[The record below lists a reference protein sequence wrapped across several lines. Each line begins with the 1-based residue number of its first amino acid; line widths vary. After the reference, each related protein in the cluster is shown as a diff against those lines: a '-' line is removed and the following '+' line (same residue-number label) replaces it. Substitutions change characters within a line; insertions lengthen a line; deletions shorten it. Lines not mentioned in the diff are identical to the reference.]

1 MTRGVLACP
10 FAWCYFRGM
19 ARPLRAFVLA
29 ALCALWVAA
38 PALAVSPGENG
49 RIYFQACG
57 TPCMN
62 YDIYSVAPGGGDLV
76 NLTGVLTGPEGPPDA
91 AFEPSVSADGN
102 RIVFGV
108 DSQATAEIWAINAD
122 GSGAKQLT
130 EDNLLDQAPAISP
143 DGSRVVW
150 NQHSPFPT
158 YTDRDLWTMGSDG
171 SGQQLFYDGANEE
184 RSSQFTPDGQTVVIA
199 SETGDYDIRKVPAT
213 LTGLPLTTSTG
224 IADEDDQLTYEPSVS
239 PDGAQVAFMQV
250 PTATPFAP
258 FDIYGVS
265 IEGGTPVPLF
275 DSPGSERDPSYSPDG
290 TKMVFSVD
298 GVAMIGN
305 ADGSGEPQPLDVG
318 GVEAGAF
325 EWAVKPK
332 AIATA
337 SGQAPNGRIRKHP
350 RKRSRKRRARFTFT
364 SNQPG
369 SHFEC
374 KLDRRRFRSCKSPFV
389 RRLTPGRH
397 TFRLRAING
406 AGVPDPAPAVFRW
419 RILPR

>member
-1 MTRGVLACP
+1 VLA
-10 FAWCYFRGM
+10 
-19 ARPLRAFVLA
+19 V
-29 ALCALWVAA
+29 LCALTVAA

-49 RIYFQACG
+49 RIYFQSCG
-57 TPCMN
+57 NPCTH

-76 NLTGVLTGPEGPPDA
+76 NLTGALTAPEGLPDA
-91 AFEPSVSADGN
+91 AFEPSVSADGSK
-102 RIVFGV
+102 IVFGV
-108 DSQATAEIWAINAD
+108 DSQATAEIWVINAD
-122 GSGAKQLT
+122 GSGAKRLT

-199 SETGDYDIRKVPAT
+199 SETGDYDIRKVPAS
-213 LTGLPLTTSTG
+213 LGGAPYTTSTG
-224 IADEDDQLTYEPSVS
+224 IADEDDQLTYEPTVS

-318 GVEAGAF
+318 GVEAAAF

-332 AIATA
+332 PAATV
-337 SGQAPNGRIRKHP
+337 SGQAPNGRIGKHP
-350 RKRSRKRRARFTFT
+350 KKRTKKRRARFTF
-364 SNQPG
+364 SSSLPS

-374 KLDRRRFRSCKSPFV
+374 KLDKRRFRPCRSPFV
-389 RRLTPGRH
+389 RRLKPGRH
-397 TFRLRAING
+397 TFRLRAISA
-406 AGVPDPAPAVFRW
+406 AGLPDPTPAVFRW
-419 RILPR
+419 RILSS